1 MKNLKKYLI
10 LTPLLLVALGSF
22 YASYF
27 FFENMKLSKSLAN
40 TINEQ
45 LLFKNVIRSIMRE
58 RNAITNEMPNADE
71 ISFARSRTDDD
82 VAALLDNRNDESIT
96 SLSTQISSIR
106 ENMDDSTKYS
116 TIFFSFYSHINSFMN
131 ENYAPFLNNSE
142 ISENIRDY
150 IVAMSLLYQGTNNI
164 NLDREYIA
172 QAIANNEIVDKKNL
186 SKWMINKEFEALNTE
201 YLPTQESRLRVS
213 KFIEASEISRTIGE
227 LENLIMSILQ
237 SNANIVSKENLEK
250 IDDFQ
255 KAKFAFLL
263 EVSNIV
269 ESELAIANK
278 HLMQFYEMWIL
289 IFIATGFAFLFMLF
303 IFIRGIK
310 NTISLQNAINSVR
323 TQIDSTKKELSSYE
337 VLEYFT
343 KSFNDLKRAFEY
355 LNEFNNIK
363 NGYLEKISKKHKLNF
378 LDKFQSL
385 AFLRKTLT
393 SAEQVKAINVLEE
406 NYSKLSADLSNIEK
420 IIHFESRNI
429 VVENTEF
436 DPQEIF
442 KIALESR
449 LDEIKDK
456 QINYVT
462 FVDPRIKNELSGDKN
477 KIISIISNVLSC
489 VIYQCSQYAKVVV
502 EIKQASD
509 SENTDISTIRIDIK
523 NNADF
528 MGEYNIEA
536 VDEHRVPSIK
546 DEFIS
551 FWLSISNIYL
561 KSLGS
566 KLEING
572 TKETGNEFSFT
583 LILKT
588 HDIQKQKERFT
599 KDIKIAYI
607 SDTDEEYNDFFKE
620 TMMGLHLPFEKFTN
634 FNKIKAQDEFDVI
647 FTRSN
652 KDNQDTQIKH
662 LIKLRDPLTP
672 SKIVQYLQ
680 TNVSLDDKQKFIL
693 NKPQILIL
701 EDNIINLNLIKYA
714 FERYNVEIT
723 AINEYRNILE
733 IIKKRNFDVIFMDTG
748 LLGVNSIEIAKKYK
762 SSEISKHTPMIAMVS
777 NTSHVSSNQAL
788 EVFDDYIKKP
798 FSKKELNR
806 ILTSFIA
813 NFEAFSKSEST
824 YAKSQNI
831 LIFKKSSIENKII
844 SSALPEFNKFITI
857 ANNVDEFKHDLKT
870 TPYGLIFIDES
881 VRGFEIQK
889 LIENV
894 ESARMSFGTNTKL
907 FIFSNKSQSS
917 FSIKH
922 YIKILSPQISKEQ
935 VADIVK
941 QEFGI
946 KVGGIE
952 RGY

>member
-1 MKNLKKYLI
+1 MKDYKHYLI
-10 LTPLLLVALGSF
+10 LTPLLLITLGSF

-27 FFENMKLSKSLAN
+27 FFDKMMFSQTLAN

-45 LLFKNVIRSIMRE
+45 LLFKNVVRSLMRE
-58 RNAITNEMPNADE
+58 RNAITSQTPSADE
-71 ISFARSRTDDD
+71 IAFARGRTDDD
-82 VAALLDNRNDESIT
+82 VSALLDARSDESIT
-96 SLSTQISSIR
+96 SLTTQINAIR
-106 ENMDDSTKYS
+106 DNMDNAIKYS
-116 TIFFSFYSHINSFMN
+116 TIFFSFYSHINSFIN
-131 ENYAPFLNNSE
+131 ENYAQFINNEETSE
-142 ISENIRDY
+142 SIRDY
-150 IVAMSLLYQGTNNI
+150 IVALSLIYQSTNNL

-172 QAIANNEIVDKKNL
+172 QAIINNEEIGKKSVSRWL
-186 SKWMINKEFEALNTE
+186 INRDLEALNVS
-201 YLPTQESRLRVS
+201 YLPTEESRLRVS
-213 KFIEASEISRTIGE
+213 KFIEASEISSIIGKMGE
-227 LENLIMSILQ
+227 LLFSILEG
-237 SNANIVSKENLEK
+237 NKPIVSKEELVK
-250 IDDFQ
+250 IDEFERD
-255 KAKFAFLL
+255 KFSFLI
-263 EVSNIV
+263 EVSNII
-269 ESELAIANK
+269 ESELSIANK
-278 HLMQFYEMWIL
+278 HLLQFYEMWVL
-289 IFIATGFAFLFMLF
+289 IFIFAAFAVLFMLLALA
-303 IFIRGIK
+303 RGVK
-310 NTISLQNAINSVR
+310 TTINLQNAINGVR
-323 TQIDSTKKELSSYE
+323 VQIDASKKDISGYE
-337 VLEYFT
+337 ILEYFA
-343 KSFNDLKRAFEY
+343 KSYNDLKRSFEY

-406 NYSKLSADLSNIEK
+406 NYSKLSVDLSNIEK

-489 VIYQCSQYAKVVV
+489 AIYQCSQYAKVSV
-502 EIKQASD
+502 EIRQASD
-509 SENTDISTIRIDIK
+509 NENADISTIRVDIK

-528 MGEYNIEA
+528 MGRYDIEA
-536 VDEHRVPSIK
+536 VDEHKVPSIK

-566 KLEING
+566 NLEING
-572 TKETGNEFSFT
+572 TKDTGNEFSFT
-583 LILKT
+583 LVLKT
-588 HDIQKQKERFT
+588 HDIQKQKERFIR
-599 KDIKIAYI
+599 DIKIAYI
-607 SDTDEEYNDFFKE
+607 SDTDEEYNEFFKE
-620 TMMGLHLPFEKFTN
+620 TMMGMHFGFETFTN
-634 FNKIKAQDEFDVI
+634 FNKIKTQDDFDVI

-672 SKIVQYLQ
+672 SKILQYLQ
-680 TNVSLDDKQKFIL
+680 SNVSLDDKQKFIL

-762 SSEISKHTPMIAMVS
+762 SSEISKHTPMVAMIS
-777 NTSHVSSNQAL
+777 NTSHVSSSQAL
-788 EVFDDYIKKP
+788 EVFDDCIKKP

-806 ILTSFIA
+806 ILTSFIV
-813 NFEAFSKSEST
+813 NFDAFSKNEST

-844 SSALPEFNKFITI
+844 TSALPEFSKFITI
-857 ANNVDEFKHDLKT
+857 ANNFDEFKHDLKT
-870 TPYGLIFIDES
+870 TPYGLIFIDEG
-881 VRGFEIQK
+881 VKGFEAQK
-889 LIENV
+889 LVENV

-941 QEFGI
+941 QEFGV
-946 KVGGIE
+946 KVGSIE